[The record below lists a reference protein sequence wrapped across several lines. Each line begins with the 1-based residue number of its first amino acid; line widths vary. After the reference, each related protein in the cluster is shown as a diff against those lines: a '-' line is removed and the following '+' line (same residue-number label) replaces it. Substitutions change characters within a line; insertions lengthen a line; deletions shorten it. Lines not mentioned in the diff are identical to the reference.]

1 VTGGGAGRPP
11 GGGRDAHYSDIPGLA
26 RVTGPARDLAPGR
39 DHEEDCCAVDDS
51 VLRAMARWPDVP
63 AVFGWLS
70 LDRRGR
76 FLIKGETIANRAAR
90 EFIARNYAADAQGRW
105 YFQNGP
111 QRVFVQLDY
120 TPLVLRLE
128 ADGSLVDHT
137 ARTFAPLTQVCMDE
151 AGAVLLAGPRGV
163 GLLDDRDLDAFS
175 ARLRGA
181 RGEPLDEDEVAA
193 RLETLATGAVVALS
207 VALADGSFAVTPVR
221 AADVPRRFG
230 FEPQPGP

>member
-1 VTGGGAGRPP
+1 
-11 GGGRDAHYSDIPGLA
+11 
-26 RVTGPARDLAPGR
+26 
-39 DHEEDCCAVDDS
+39 VDDS

-63 AVFGWLS
+63 AVYGWLS

-76 FLIKGETIANRAAR
+76 FLIKGESIANRAAR

-120 TPLVLRLE
+120 TPFVLRLE
-128 ADGSLVDHT
+128 ADGRFTDH
-137 ARTFAPLTQVCMDE
+137 RTQPWGPIAGVCMDE
-151 AGAVLLAGPRGV
+151 IGTVLLAGPAGV

-181 RGEPLDEDEVAA
+181 RGEPLDEDSIAE
-193 RLETLATGAVVALS
+193 RLDALAGGMATSLTI
-207 VALADGSFAVTPVR
+207 ALADGVFDVAPVR
-221 AADVPRRFG
+221 ADEVPERFS
-230 FEPQPGP
+230 FQAVPAP